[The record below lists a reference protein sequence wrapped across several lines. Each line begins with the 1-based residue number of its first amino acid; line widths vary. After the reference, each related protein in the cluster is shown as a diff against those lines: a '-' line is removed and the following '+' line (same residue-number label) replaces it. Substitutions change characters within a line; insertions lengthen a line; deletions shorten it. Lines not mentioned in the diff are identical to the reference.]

1 MIKMICDFCQH
12 DVDKLTHIKIP
23 VVSKPAAYNAKGI
36 KLIEWEEGPIVSK
49 EKDIC
54 DTCAKRLMKAISIME
69 LMSDE

>member
-23 VVSKPAAYNAKGI
+23 VNKPTTAFSSSGI
-36 KLIEWEEGPIVSK
+36 KLVEWEGPIVSE

-54 DTCAKRLMKAISIME
+54 DTCAKRMIKAISVMK
-69 LMSDE
+69 LMSEE

>member
-1 MIKMICDFCQH
+1 MIKMVCDFCQQ

-23 VVSKPAAYNAKGI
+23 VVSTPAAYSANGI
-36 KLIEWEEGPIVSK
+36 KLVEWKGPIVSE

-69 LMSDE
+69 LMSDD